1 MALNHM
7 TPLPTMP
14 PKALRCR
21 VPVCLVAQSCLF
33 PTPWTVAQQ
42 APLSVK
48 FPKQKH
54 WSSLPFSISGDLPDS
69 GIEPTDPGPPESP
82 ALAGGFL
89 TTEPPGKIP
98 PRYKMSGAN
107 TLKEQE

>member
-1 MALNHM
+1 MSLSD
-7 TPLPTMP
+7 TMDRSQP
-14 PKALRCR
+14 DSSVREIP
-21 VPVCLVAQSCLF
+21 
-33 PTPWTVAQQ
+33 Q
-42 APLSVK
+42 A
-48 FPKQKH
+48 KH
-54 WSSLPFSISGDLPDS
+54 WSSLPFSISGDLPDP

-82 ALAGGFL
+82 AVAGGFL